1 MGDCRYDTGPLGRR
15 NRFRPVLR
23 HETTGRGTNSGGR
36 LAGEAIRGGIQ
47 AAAMTAAGKQARRR
61 KTIKQKIVHG
71 IQENGMNYR
80 KTISSMIVR
89 PAKRE
94 AGMGDRET
102 IDRLIVRLVRREAG
116 AGRGASRRNSYI
128 RRECG
133 LGDVMRHPPPGETHI
148 KGERFRCAIT
158 ISTTRGFTTSS
169 AIRLIRLRWMSVKQI
184 SQFYDV

>member
-94 AGMGDRET
+94 AGMGDWET
-102 IDRLIVRLVRREAG
+102 IGRLIVRLVRREAG
-116 AGRGASRRNSYI
+116 AGRGTSRGNSYI
-128 RRECG
+128 RWGCEQTFPNRSYAYRG
-133 LGDVMRHPPPGETHI
+133 R
-148 KGERFRCAIT
+148 AIPMCYYDIDDT
-158 ISTTRGFTTSS
+158 G
-169 AIRLIRLRWMSVKQI
+169 
-184 SQFYDV
+184 FYDEFGNPIDPSQMDECKAN